1 MILEFNLFVNFWRTV
16 EENVS
21 MTWSI
26 VDDNISIL
34 YYFNGENIDLEKI
47 LGLLNRLSYAYE
59 LEHCGWNLP
68 LTMQKSNSEGWNYGY
83 YKRVEFAVVK
93 R

>member
-59 LEHCGWNLP
+59 LERWNLP